1 MSLFRL
7 KGTSGPVINESWKL
21 GERAVIGSDEEC
33 DVRVESESVA
43 PRHAQ
48 LEVQGGQVMLRL
60 LEDGGALHLNGQAV
74 TETPLVSGDEIRI
87 GPCRWLLQ
95 APGLK
100 PERVLTEEAVRHRVR
115 LIPWLIVGG
124 LSALALLAWRLGY
137 LPF

>member
-21 GERAVIGSDEEC
+21 GERAVIGSDEKC

-43 PRHAQ
+43 PRHAE
-48 LEVQGGQVMLRL
+48 LEVHGGQVMLRL
-60 LEDGGALHLNGQAV
+60 LAEGGALHLNGQAV

-95 APGLK
+95 APGLR

>member
-21 GERAVIGSDEEC
+21 GERAVIGSAEEC

-43 PRHAQ
+43 PRHAEV
-48 LEVQGGQVMLRL
+48 EVQDGQVMLRL
-60 LEDGGALHLNGQAV
+60 LEDGGELHLNGQAV
-74 TETPLVSGDEIRI
+74 TQSPLLSGDEIRI

-95 APGLK
+95 APGLR
-100 PERVLTEEAVRHRVR
+100 PERVLTEDAVRHRVR

>member
-7 KGTSGPVINESWKL
+7 KGTSGPVINETWKL
-21 GERAVIGSDEEC
+21 GERTVIGSAEDS
-33 DVRVESESVA
+33 DLRVESEAVA
-43 PRHAQ
+43 PRHAE
-48 LEVQGGQVMLRL
+48 LEAGDGQVILRL
-60 LEDGGALHLNGQAV
+60 LESGGDLHLNGQAV
-74 TETPLVSGDEIRI
+74 TESPLVSGDEIRI

-100 PERVLTEEAVRHRVR
+100 PDRVLTEKAVRHRVR

>member
-7 KGTSGPVINESWKL
+7 KGTSGPVINESWML
-21 GERAVIGSDEEC
+21 GEHVLIGSAEEC

-48 LEVQGGQVMLRL
+48 VEVQDGQVMLRL
-60 LEDGGALHLNGQAV
+60 LEDGAELRLNGKAV
-74 TETPLVSGDEIRI
+74 TQSPLVSGDEIRI

-95 APGLK
+95 APGLR
-100 PERVLTEEAVRHRVR
+100 PERVLTEDAVRHRVR
-115 LIPWLIVGG
+115 LIPWLIAGG

>member
-7 KGTSGPVINESWKL
+7 KGTSGPVINESWEL

-33 DVRVESESVA
+33 DVRVESETVA
-43 PRHAQ
+43 PRHAE

-60 LEDGGALHLNGQAV
+60 LEDGGELHLNGQAV
-74 TETPLVSGDEIRI
+74 METPLVSGDEIRI

-100 PERVLTEEAVRHRVR
+100 PERVLTEQAVRHRVR

>member
-21 GERAVIGSDEEC
+21 GEHVLIGSDEEC
-33 DVRVESESVA
+33 DVRVESEAVA
-43 PRHAQ
+43 PRHAEV
-48 LEVQGGQVMLRL
+48 EVQGGQVMLRL
-60 LEDGGALHLNGQAV
+60 LEDGAELHLNGQAV
-74 TETPLVSGDEIRI
+74 TQSPLVSGDEIRI

-95 APGLK
+95 APGLR
-100 PERVLTEEAVRHRVR
+100 PERVLTEDAVRHRVR